1 MATMQWGQKG
11 GKNKNLNGGEGVID
25 EYAKS
30 NALLSDL
37 IINYKTVIS
46 FGQKN
51 VDKINK
57 KFEDLLTGPLD
68 DVIKKSNLAGIY
80 YALGQS
86 GRTLFVSLVFIIGQE
101 VLVGRWNINQKD
113 VFTGSYLL
121 FFTYMSI
128 GAQAAN
134 VPSIQ
139 KAKASALPV
148 FSIIDEPSTLDIRK
162 SKPGSLTEVSKGE
175 IRFNQVNFRYPTRKQ
190 LVMNNFDLTIEAGK
204 KIALVGHSGCG
215 KSTLTSLLL

>member
-86 GRTLFVSLVFIIGQE
+86 GRTLFVSLVFIIG
-101 VLVGRWNINQKD
+101 
-113 VFTGSYLL
+113 
-121 FFTYMSI
+121 
-128 GAQAAN
+128 
-134 VPSIQ
+134 
-139 KAKASALPV
+139 
-148 FSIIDEPSTLDIRK
+148 
-162 SKPGSLTEVSKGE
+162 
-175 IRFNQVNFRYPTRKQ
+175 
-190 LVMNNFDLTIEAGK
+190 
-204 KIALVGHSGCG
+204 
-215 KSTLTSLLL
+215 